1 MESFAPDGAPQG
13 YRIAIEPVG
22 HRVQVVYDGVAL
34 ADSDRAVVL
43 RETRHEP
50 VVYFPR
56 ADVRMDLLEPTAFRT
71 HCPFKGDAT
80 YWTVAV
86 GDRRSENAVWAYE
99 DPLAEAAP
107 VAGHVAFYRRRMDE
121 WIEDG
126 EPVSEAPAADRHP
139 DENPLVDWIVRDAW
153 RLRSVEPLVLGLGRK
168 LDEAGMSILRMNLIV
183 RTLHPQVMGTV
194 HIWERG
200 RNAVDRIELS
210 HARSREEMFLASP
223 FVHIFEGRGGVRR
236 PLEGPEAKL
245 DYPILADLRE
255 QGATDYAAMPI
266 HFSDG
271 QVHALTL
278 ATDRPG
284 GFETAQLGNLHEVLP
299 LVGRL
304 VEAHAMRNTART
316 LLGTYLGRNTGG
328 RVLDGLIRRGDGEV
342 IPAVVWWADLRGSTA
357 LAERLPRERYLE
369 LLNHFFEC
377 TAGPAIEK
385 DGEVL
390 KFIGDAVLA
399 IFPLQDDPRAAD
411 HALAAAR
418 EALAR
423 IERFNAAQGEGDPRL
438 AVALALHLGE
448 VNYGNIGIEG
458 RLDFTVTGPAVNTV
472 ARLERLSKSLD
483 RPIVTSGDFARLVGD
498 EVVCLGSHELRGL
511 STPIEVHTPKE
522 LA

>member
-1 MESFAPDGAPQG
+1 MFNPELETLPRDRLRALQD
-13 YRIAIEPVG
+13 E
-22 HRVQVVYDGVAL
+22 RVRHLASYVYERV
-34 ADSDRAVVL
+34 
-43 RETRHEP
+43 P
-50 VVYFPR
+50 
-56 ADVRMDLLEPTAFRT
+56 
-71 HCPFKGDAT
+71 
-80 YWTVAV
+80 
-86 GDRRSENAVWAYE
+86 
-99 DPLAEAAP
+99 
-107 VAGHVAFYRRRMDE
+107 FYRRRMDG

-126 EPVSEAPAADRHP
+126 EPVVRDAEVERHP
-139 DENPLVDWIVRDAW
+139 DANPLVDWVMRDAW
-153 RLRSVEPLVLGLGRK
+153 GAESVDDLVLSLGRK
-168 LDEAGMSILRMNLIV
+168 LTEIGMPVLRMNLIV

-194 HIWERG
+194 YLWEQG

-236 PLEGPEAKL
+236 PLEGPDAKL
-245 DYPILADLRE
+245 DYPILKDLRE
-255 QGATDYAAMPI
+255 SGATDYAAMPI
-266 HFSDG
+266 RFSDG
-271 QVHALTL
+271 QIHALTL
-278 ATDRPG
+278 ATQRPG
-284 GFETAQLGNLHEVLP
+284 GFETGQLGNLHEVLP

-304 VEAHAMRNTART
+304 VEAHATRSTARI

-399 IFPLQDDPRAAD
+399 IFPLRDDPRAAD
-411 HALAAAR
+411 HALEAAR

-423 IERFNAAQGEGDPRL
+423 IGRFNASLDPGEAQL

-472 ARLERLSKSLD
+472 ARLERLSKSLGK
-483 RPIVTSGDFARLVGD
+483 PVVASGAFADLVSG
-498 EVVCLGSHELRGL
+498 EVECLGTHALAGL
-511 STPIEVHTPKE
+511 KTPVEVFTLKE
-522 LA
+522 FA